1 MGGKPGLRTE
11 FLRRAYLLSSNS
23 LLIRIVAIMKR
34 PKNCLLFLIAIRLFL
49 CICVASSRVAEKE
62 NKKSNFT
69 PREKQFFRGRKEA
82 SQFLNRE
89 KRFSKTTKD
98 EWTQLLETQ
107 KNYKLDDYH
116 KKNGHLMYHL
126 CDKILNHCCET
137 PWPSET
143 SYDVE
148 GTQF

>member
-62 NKKSNFT
+62 NKKTNFT

-89 KRFSKTTKD
+89 KRSTSDEDIKEEQKTWTK
-98 EWTQLLETQ
+98 LL
-107 KNYKLDDYH
+107 
-116 KKNGHLMYHL
+116 KKQQN
-126 CDKILNHCCET
+126 
-137 PWPSET
+137 
-143 SYDVE
+143 
-148 GTQF
+148 